1 MTEAEAWRPFLERW
15 SREWIGAHD
24 PGRDRPLD
32 PAVVRDGWLGF
43 APADPAA
50 VAAAEDRLGRRLP
63 PSLREFLL
71 VTDGWRDA
79 GSFVY
84 RLAGA
89 ADLAWLKDTDDR
101 HWIDVY
107 ADIAHAGTRPGGAA
121 GGPGEGAARAGEGAS
136 RPGDGAEGGA
146 DGDAGGGADGDAE
159 EVSWEEEQARL
170 LARCLRVSLA
180 ADAAILLLDPDDV
193 DEDGE
198 WAGYW
203 LASWSGEGPQRH
215 ASFRAVMEHLYRGF
229 HALRRP
235 AGATRDH
242 WDGEVERARRAAL
255 AGAVDEPLSVLAEAQ
270 AYGSER
276 AKLLRMQLQGLLGDW
291 YTVGLTNLLWRRS
304 GDVALLSSPLFAAEL
319 MPLLFRRE
327 DHHQPYELR
336 LLDRVREIAP
346 PPVRALIDDYAARRA
361 RPGFRLVFGGGPEF
375 DAAVHAVA
383 DRLAAHPAF
392 RTLDRPRV
400 SAHQAILI
408 GAGTAPPR
416 LPEAQAQSQAQ
427 AQAQTP
433 ARTAAAA
440 GERAHTRTRARR
452 LRRGHEEA
460 AASWSDRADRADRTD
475 PRRMR
480 AERAA
485 LCEEAWPELRAA
497 MRLWRPVCADHVAPI
512 SLFADPVLAQLVTRE
527 RGREILATP
536 RG

>member
-1 MTEAEAWRPFLERW
+1 MAEAEAWRPFLERW

-24 PGRDRPLD
+24 PGQDRPLD
-32 PAVVRDGWLGF
+32 PVAMRDGWLGF

-50 VAAAEDRLGRRLP
+50 VAAAEARLGCRLP
-63 PSLREFLL
+63 PSLREFLQ

-107 ADIAHAGTRPGGAA
+107 ADLAGGGAVRA
-121 GGPGEGAARAGEGAS
+121 AAEGADAGCRGARGGDAGRGGSGDGGAQDRGDSENPAGS
-136 RPGDGAEGGA
+136 RGSGGSSGDGAE
-146 DGDAGGGADGDAE
+146 E
-159 EVSWEEEQARL
+159 LSWDEEQARL

-180 ADAAILLLDPDDV
+180 GDAAILLLDPADV

-215 ASFRAVMEHLYRGF
+215 ASFRAVMHHLYRGF
-229 HALRRP
+229 HALRHP

-242 WDGEVERARRAAL
+242 WDREVERARRAAL
-255 AGAVDEPLSVLAEAQ
+255 AGAVDEPLAVLAEAQ

-276 AKLLRMQLQGLLGDW
+276 AKVLRMQMRGMLGDW
-291 YTVGLTNLLWRRS
+291 YSVGLTSLLWRRT
-304 GDVALLSSPLFAAEL
+304 GDVALLDSPLFAAEL

-327 DHHQPYELR
+327 DHHQPYEMR

-346 PPVRALIDDYAARRA
+346 PQVGALIDDYAARRA
-361 RPGFRLVFGGGPEF
+361 RSGFRLVFGGGPQF

-392 RTLDRPRV
+392 RTPDRPRV
-400 SAHQAILI
+400 SAHQAVLI
-408 GAGTAPPR
+408 GAGTGSPR
-416 LPEAQAQSQAQ
+416 PAQA
-427 AQAQTP
+427 
-433 ARTAAAA
+433 RAA
-440 GERAHTRTRARR
+440 GAAGDRTHARAHIRR
-452 LRRGHEEA
+452 LRRGREDA
-460 AASWSDRADRADRTD
+460 VDPWAD
-475 PRRMR
+475 PRRVR

-497 MRLWRPVCADHVAPI
+497 IRLWRPVCADHVAPI
-512 SLFADPVLAQLVTRE
+512 SLFADPVLAQVVTRE
-527 RGREILATP
+527 RGREILAAP

>member
-1 MTEAEAWRPFLERW
+1 MP
-15 SREWIGAHD
+15 
-24 PGRDRPLD
+24 
-32 PAVVRDGWLGF
+32 
-43 APADPAA
+43 
-50 VAAAEDRLGRRLP
+50 
-63 PSLREFLL
+63 
-71 VTDGWRDA
+71 
-79 GSFVY
+79 
-84 RLAGA
+84 
-89 ADLAWLKDTDDR
+89 
-101 HWIDVY
+101 
-107 ADIAHAGTRPGGAA
+107 
-121 GGPGEGAARAGEGAS
+121 
-136 RPGDGAEGGA
+136 
-146 DGDAGGGADGDAE
+146 
-159 EVSWEEEQARL
+159 WEEEQARL

-180 ADAAILLLDPDDV
+180 ADAAILLLDPEDV

-276 AKLLRMQLQGLLGDW
+276 AKLLRMQLRGMLGDW
-291 YTVGLTNLLWRRS
+291 YTVGLTSLLWRRS
-304 GDVALLSSPLFAAEL
+304 GDVALLGSPLFAAEL

-392 RTLDRPRV
+392 HTPDRPRV

-408 GAGTAPPR
+408 GAGSAPPR
-416 LPEAQAQSQAQ
+416 PPEAQSRTATA
-427 AQAQTP
+427 ATAVT
-433 ARTAAAA
+433 ATAAA
-440 GERAHTRTRARR
+440 GDRAHTRTRARR
-452 LRRGHEEA
+452 PRRGHEEPA
-460 AASWSDRADRADRTD
+460 ATWSDRADRVDRVDRADRSDRAD
-475 PRRMR
+475 PRRTR

-497 MRLWRPVCADHVAPI
+497 IRLWRPVCEDHVAPI
-512 SLFADPVLAQLVTRE
+512 SLFADPVLAQLITRE